1 MLRTTALLQAGE
13 EARAALEEKL
23 SVYVENLEY
32 LQGQVETGG
41 SQISRGNAAV
51 ERLQG
56 EGRQLRDKIKLK
68 SEIIRKQVQ
77 RVTMSTLL
85 FPSQR
90 CSALLVSILLDHPLQ
105 RTHAQLTSPRL
116 QSSNIPS
123 YSFFFCPFTSTP
135 HTLPYIVPP
144 YPFFFFTLLCQ
155 EALVTDLRSQGAEQ
169 GLEITRGRD
178 ALRALKLQ
186 VLFLHDEM
194 RWRKCA

>member
-85 FPSQR
+85 FSSQL
-90 CSALLVSILLDHPLQ
+90 SS
-105 RTHAQLTSPRL
+105 AQLCSR
-116 QSSNIPS
+116 
-123 YSFFFCPFTSTP
+123 
-135 HTLPYIVPP
+135 
-144 YPFFFFTLLCQ
+144 LLC
-155 EALVTDLRSQGAEQ
+155 
-169 GLEITRGRD
+169 
-178 ALRALKLQ
+178 
-186 VLFLHDEM
+186 
-194 RWRKCA
+194 

>member
-85 FPSQR
+85 F
-90 CSALLVSILLDHPLQ
+90 SALLCSARVYYARSPLAAHS
-105 RTHAQLTSPRL
+105 RSTDLTSPPIFKYPL
-116 QSSNIPS
+116 LLVLLL
-123 YSFFFCPFTSTP
+123 PFHIHTSHSTI
-135 HTLPYIVPP
+135 HRSTLP
-144 YPFFFFTLLCQ
+144 LL
-155 EALVTDLRSQGAEQ
+155 L
-169 GLEITRGRD
+169 
-178 ALRALKLQ
+178 
-186 VLFLHDEM
+186 LHVVVSGGVSD
-194 RWRKCA
+194 